1 MSLLD
6 RQVLRVCLDNEV
18 YAKISNLVKKD
29 FFPRDLSTVVD
40 TIHFCQDKYKTKLSV
55 EDLLIAHREKFPALP
70 ESTRLKIEKEIQS
83 LQKLDINPDIVEDIV
98 HSFWKRT
105 KAKFIGEEALEIYLG
120 KKSDIGTLFRNIT
133 ELKENEK
140 NFSDTYSIVEAGVDE
155 LIERATAPAEFKFP
169 GRVLEHIPGI
179 NRGNFGII
187 FARPEVGKTTF
198 SCWLTSEYVKE
209 GHSIA
214 YWANEEPAHRV
225 KLRIL
230 QSYFNMNLL
239 EMREN
244 IDTIRPVFEK
254 EIKPFLTVIESVGT
268 SIREIDDYV
277 SRNSIDIAFMDQ
289 LDKVRIEGEFT
300 RGDERL
306 KELYCRTREIA
317 KHNDIATW
325 AISQAS
331 FEAEGRHEINY
342 SMLDNSRTG
351 KAGEADIILG
361 IGLAEEE
368 DFRTVKFSKNK
379 INGWH
384 GSLVMMLDG
393 ERGVYI

>member
-1 MSLLD
+1 
-6 RQVLRVCLDNEV
+6 
-18 YAKISNLVKKD
+18 
-29 FFPRDLSTVVD
+29 
-40 TIHFCQDKYKTKLSV
+40 
-55 EDLLIAHREKFPALP
+55 
-70 ESTRLKIEKEIQS
+70 
-83 LQKLDINPDIVEDIV
+83 
-98 HSFWKRT
+98 
-105 KAKFIGEEALEIYLG
+105 
-120 KKSDIGTLFRNIT
+120 
-133 ELKENEK
+133 
-140 NFSDTYSIVEAGVDE
+140 
-155 LIERATAPAEFKFP
+155 
-169 GRVLEHIPGI
+169 
-179 NRGNFGII
+179 
-187 FARPEVGKTTF
+187 
-198 SCWLTSEYVKE
+198 
-209 GHSIA
+209 
-214 YWANEEPAHRV
+214 
-225 KLRIL
+225 
-230 QSYFNMNLL
+230 MNLL

-351 KAGEADIILG
+351 KAGEADIILR

>member
-155 LIERATAPAEFKFP
+155 FIESATAPAEFKFR
-169 GRVLEHIPGI
+169 GRVVEDIPGI
-179 NRGNFGII
+179 N
-187 FARPEVGKTTF
+187 
-198 SCWLTSEYVKE
+198 
-209 GHSIA
+209 
-214 YWANEEPAHRV
+214 
-225 KLRIL
+225 
-230 QSYFNMNLL
+230 
-239 EMREN
+239 
-244 IDTIRPVFEK
+244 
-254 EIKPFLTVIESVGT
+254 
-268 SIREIDDYV
+268 
-277 SRNSIDIAFMDQ
+277 
-289 LDKVRIEGEFT
+289 
-300 RGDERL
+300 
-306 KELYCRTREIA
+306 
-317 KHNDIATW
+317 
-325 AISQAS
+325 
-331 FEAEGRHEINY
+331 
-342 SMLDNSRTG
+342 
-351 KAGEADIILG
+351 
-361 IGLAEEE
+361 
-368 DFRTVKFSKNK
+368 
-379 INGWH
+379 
-384 GSLVMMLDG
+384 
-393 ERGVYI
+393 